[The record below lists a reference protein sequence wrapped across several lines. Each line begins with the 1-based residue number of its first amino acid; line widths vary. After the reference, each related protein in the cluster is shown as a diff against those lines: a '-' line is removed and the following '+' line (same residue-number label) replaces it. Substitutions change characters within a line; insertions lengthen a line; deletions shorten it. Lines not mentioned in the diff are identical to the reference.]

1 MSDTEFMIPR
11 DDELYHHGV
20 KGQKWGILR
29 YQNKDS
35 SLLKSGKKH
44 STKISNFL
52 SKHKEK
58 TVAKKAL
65 KAPTSKEISKLTDD
79 ELKKRIDRMD
89 LEIKYKSKYSELHP
103 AKISAG
109 KKFLKSMTG
118 VTTSS
123 LEKAGKNIGG
133 QLATYLAGELTNKIA
148 GKEVVN
154 PKKGQTYFFTYE
166 ETLLHKKR
174 SYWQM
179 PCSLGADLSQGDDFC
194 AFTFLFPLG
203 GGKFGVKTRNYI
215 SEVTLRKLPAAM
227 RVKYDMFIQEDSLK
241 VMPGTVL
248 NMMEVYDDLDAFIAD
263 HEYDVE
269 CFGYDPYNAKEF
281 VERWGTENG
290 SFGIEKV
297 IQGARTESVPLG
309 ELKKLAE
316 ERILYFDEELM
327 KFAMGN
333 CIIIEDTNGN
343 RKLSKKRYDQKIDAV
358 AAMMDAYVAYKLNI
372 DAFE

>member
-20 KGQKWGILR
+20 KGQKWGIRR

-52 SKHKEK
+52 SKYKEK

-109 KKFLKSMTG
+109 RKFLKSMTG

-154 PKKGQTYFFTYE
+154 PKKGQ
-166 ETLLHKKR
+166 KDK
-174 SYWQM
+174 
-179 PCSLGADLSQGDDFC
+179 
-194 AFTFLFPLG
+194 
-203 GGKFGVKTRNYI
+203 
-215 SEVTLRKLPAAM
+215 
-227 RVKYDMFIQEDSLK
+227 
-241 VMPGTVL
+241 
-248 NMMEVYDDLDAFIAD
+248 
-263 HEYDVE
+263 
-269 CFGYDPYNAKEF
+269 
-281 VERWGTENG
+281 
-290 SFGIEKV
+290 
-297 IQGARTESVPLG
+297 
-309 ELKKLAE
+309 
-316 ERILYFDEELM
+316 
-327 KFAMGN
+327 
-333 CIIIEDTNGN
+333 
-343 RKLSKKRYDQKIDAV
+343 
-358 AAMMDAYVAYKLNI
+358 
-372 DAFE
+372 

>member
-1 MSDTEFMIPR
+1 MGDTEFMITR

-20 KGQKWGILR
+20 KGQKWGIHR
-29 YQNKDS
+29 YQNKDGN
-35 SLLKSGKKH
+35 LIKSGKKH

-109 KKFLKSMTG
+109 RKFLKSMTG

-154 PKKGQTYFFTYE
+154 PKKGQ
-166 ETLLHKKR
+166 KDK
-174 SYWQM
+174 
-179 PCSLGADLSQGDDFC
+179 
-194 AFTFLFPLG
+194 
-203 GGKFGVKTRNYI
+203 
-215 SEVTLRKLPAAM
+215 
-227 RVKYDMFIQEDSLK
+227 
-241 VMPGTVL
+241 
-248 NMMEVYDDLDAFIAD
+248 
-263 HEYDVE
+263 
-269 CFGYDPYNAKEF
+269 
-281 VERWGTENG
+281 
-290 SFGIEKV
+290 
-297 IQGARTESVPLG
+297 
-309 ELKKLAE
+309 
-316 ERILYFDEELM
+316 
-327 KFAMGN
+327 
-333 CIIIEDTNGN
+333 
-343 RKLSKKRYDQKIDAV
+343 
-358 AAMMDAYVAYKLNI
+358 
-372 DAFE
+372 

>member
-58 TVAKKAL
+58 KVAKKAL

-154 PKKGQTYFFTYE
+154 PKKGQ
-166 ETLLHKKR
+166 KDK
-174 SYWQM
+174 
-179 PCSLGADLSQGDDFC
+179 
-194 AFTFLFPLG
+194 
-203 GGKFGVKTRNYI
+203 
-215 SEVTLRKLPAAM
+215 
-227 RVKYDMFIQEDSLK
+227 
-241 VMPGTVL
+241 
-248 NMMEVYDDLDAFIAD
+248 
-263 HEYDVE
+263 
-269 CFGYDPYNAKEF
+269 
-281 VERWGTENG
+281 
-290 SFGIEKV
+290 
-297 IQGARTESVPLG
+297 
-309 ELKKLAE
+309 
-316 ERILYFDEELM
+316 
-327 KFAMGN
+327 
-333 CIIIEDTNGN
+333 
-343 RKLSKKRYDQKIDAV
+343 
-358 AAMMDAYVAYKLNI
+358 
-372 DAFE
+372 